1 MGSRETKGNDVKKI
15 ARMEFVARYGVCFS
29 KQAASRRARAVGVFA
44 QLALGAISFH
54 PLAANAQGIFTATGS
69 MTTTRYYTAATPLQN
84 GEVLVLGGDGPGNVI
99 LQSAEIYNPA
109 TGTFSL
115 TGSMTTPRVG
125 PTATLLNNGQ
135 VLVTGGSV
143 NNQTNTYLASAELY
157 NPATGTFTATGSM
170 STMRSA
176 ATATLLPDGTVL
188 IAGGNSNPSTV
199 LASAEIYNPATGT
212 FSLVSPMTTART
224 AFTATLLQNGQVL
237 LAGGSNGSS
246 YQASAELYNPTTSAF
261 SPTGSMNIQLSGPTA
276 TLLNDGQV
284 LIAGGGPG
292 QTASAELYNPTTGT
306 FTLTGSMM
314 TARSSFTATLLEG
327 GSVLMAGGD
336 VPAIASAELYNP
348 ATGTFSATAS
358 LITAS
363 RAQTATLLP
372 SGLVLVAGGYN
383 DSFGGLA
390 SAELYQNQSAPI
402 VVTIV
407 GNGSVQ
413 DNQGPIINCTRTN
426 AGNPSGTCS
435 TTYSANAGT
444 VTMLATPGPGFTFFG
459 WTTLGSPTCVAS
471 GNTCS
476 FTTSGAA
483 DQSIITATF
492 FGPAAMLGFSVPPSN
507 GSQGIALNPV
517 TVQVEDAFGNVA
529 LGGPASTAPISI
541 AIGTNPAGGSLF
553 GVTTVNAVNGVAT
566 FNGLVIDKSGNG
578 YTLTASS
585 AGLSSATSPGFSIS
599 SIGGGRVNEVDLD
612 GPSGALESGVAGN
625 VTYLVD
631 VTYTIPYHGGGKGT
645 ATLSITNSLPAGV
658 TASFDPPSL
667 YFCCEE
673 GVTTDLQSTL
683 TITSSAGTPAGTTK
697 FIVAATSDYG
707 GGAITEGTL
716 VVGAG
721 GTSAGSGS
729 SANVC
734 PTGQTTPAPCS
745 VPMTAQFSVPPGT
758 TFGANSVNVVTQGT
772 PNLDF
777 TLASTTCTGTQSS
790 CTVNVNFAPLAP
802 GSRLGAVTLTDSS
815 GNPLASIPISGIGNG
830 PAIAFGPG
838 VQSTLATNGLNSPD
852 GIAVDS
858 AGDVFISDYG
868 NNQVVEVTPGGVQT
882 TVPANGLGGPFGIA
896 VDGAG
901 DVFIADAN
909 NSQVVEVTP
918 GGVQTTVPATGLS
931 YPTGVAVDGAGDVFI
946 ADANNSQV
954 VEVTPGGVQTT
965 VPANGLGYPYGV
977 AVDGAGDVFIAD
989 QYNHQVVEVTPG
1001 GVQTTVPATGL
1012 TYPVSVAVDAAGDV
1026 FISDVTSV
1034 VVVEVTPS
1042 GVQTTV
1048 PSNGV
1053 DLPYGVALDGA
1064 GDIFIADA
1072 NDSDV
1077 VEVQR
1082 SGAPSL
1088 TFASTNA
1095 GSTSTD
1101 SPQSLTAQNIGNQP
1115 LNAIAPGLVVTGPN
1129 FVQVAGTG
1137 TPADCAGSF
1146 ALAPG
1151 ASCNLSL
1158 SFTPQSGGSLTGTA
1172 VFADNALNARP
1183 SATQSISLAGVATA
1197 SVPNV
1202 VGQTQATATSAIT
1215 AVGLVLGT
1223 VTSTSSSTVPVGSV
1237 ISESPVAGTQVSGG
1251 TAVNL
1256 VISTG
1261 VSVPNVVGQTQAAA
1275 TSAITGAG
1283 LTVTTS
1289 SASSSTVPI
1298 GSVISESPSAGTS
1311 VNGGSA
1317 VNLVISTGV
1326 AVPGVVGQTQ
1336 AAATSA
1342 ITGAGLVLGTVTS
1355 ASSNTVPVGSVISE
1369 SPSAGTSV
1377 SGGSAVNLVISTGV
1391 TVPNVVGQTQAAA
1404 TSAITGVGLTVTT
1417 SSASSST
1424 VPVGSVISESPSAG
1438 TSVSSGSAVSLV
1450 ISTGVAVPNVVGQ
1463 TQAAA
1468 ASAITSVGLTVTTS
1482 SASSITVPVGSVISE
1497 SPTAGTAVNGGS
1509 AVNLVISTG
1518 VAVPNVVGQTQTAAT
1533 SAITAAGLVLGTVT
1547 TASSTTVPSGSVI
1560 SENPSAGTKVNGGSA
1575 VALVVSTGL
1584 GQYLLTTGASPSSG
1598 GTVSPATGNQNAN
1611 SAVALKATPSAGYVF
1626 SSWTGP
1632 VANPTSASTTV
1643 TMSGPESVTAN
1654 FISELTVSPSSIA
1667 FGTVYLGSITT
1678 KNITLTNTGTTPIS
1692 INTPLLAVVQGGN
1705 SEEFVALNL
1714 CPPSLAAGSHCTISI
1729 AFVAGPFYTPQTATL
1744 NIMDNA
1750 PGNPQTVV
1758 LTATVIAPGASLNP
1772 TSLSFG
1778 NQTVNT
1784 SVTKTVTL
1792 KNTGFTTL
1800 SLTGMAVT
1808 GTNAAQF
1815 TLSPASSCGS
1825 SLATGASCAINVTF
1839 TPVAKVAY
1847 SATLTVTDNALPGTQ
1862 TVPLS
1867 GTGH

>member
-44 QLALGAISFH
+44 QLVLGAISFH

-224 AFTATLLQNGQVL
+224 VFTATLLQNGQVL

-261 SPTGSMNIQLSGPTA
+261 SPTGSMSIQLSGPTA

-1261 VSVPNVVGQTQAAA
+1261 V
-1275 TSAITGAG
+1275 
-1283 LTVTTS
+1283 
-1289 SASSSTVPI
+1289 
-1298 GSVISESPSAGTS
+1298 
-1311 VNGGSA
+1311 
-1317 VNLVISTGV
+1317 

-1355 ASSNTVPVGSVISE
+1355 ATSNTVPVGSVISE

-1377 SGGSAVNLVISTGV
+1377 S
-1391 TVPNVVGQTQAAA
+1391 
-1404 TSAITGVGLTVTT
+1404 
-1417 SSASSST
+1417 
-1424 VPVGSVISESPSAG
+1424 
-1438 TSVSSGSAVSLV
+1438 
-1450 ISTGVAVPNVVGQ
+1450 
-1463 TQAAA
+1463 
-1468 ASAITSVGLTVTTS
+1468 
-1482 SASSITVPVGSVISE
+1482 
-1497 SPTAGTAVNGGS
+1497 GGS